1 MPEFIKV
8 ERNGDVAVITL
19 NRPEKLN
26 AWHKPMRDEL
36 RQAFIDANND
46 SSVGAVIVTGSG
58 DRAFSA
64 GQDLEETKQFMGGA
78 QGGAQGS
85 EWLDSWRVFY
95 TTMREVEKPMIA
107 ALNGVAA
114 GSAFQVT
121 LLCDIRVGHAGVR
134 MGQPEINSGIPSVM
148 GPWMMNERLGLS
160 RTVELT
166 LTGRMMNADECHRIG
181 ILHYLVPQNQVMP
194 KALEI
199 AKHLAGKPS
208 IAMKLNKRR
217 MRELTQPAFDDAC
230 KSGKRIQGEAY
241 ASGEPQRYM
250 AKFFEDRAKKS
261 A

>member
-1 MPEFIKV
+1 VRRDGEMTI
-8 ERNGDVAVITL
+8 ITL

-26 AWHKPMRDEL
+26 AWHRPMRTEL
-36 RQAFIDANND
+36 REAFKAANQD
-46 SSVGAVIVTGSG
+46 PAVRAVIITGAG

-64 GQDLEETKQFMGGA
+64 GQDLEETQRFLSGDQGA
-78 QGGAQGS
+78 
-85 EWLDSWRVFY
+85 EWLDEWRVFY
-95 TTMREVEKPMIA
+95 DTMRSVEKPMIA

-121 LLCDIRVGHAGVR
+121 LLCDIRIGHAGVR

-166 LTGRMMNADECHRIG
+166 LMGRMMMAEECHRIG
-181 ILHYLVPQNQVMP
+181 ILHHLVPRERVMD

-199 AKHLAGKPS
+199 ARSLAAKPA
-208 IAMKLNKRR
+208 IAIRLNKRR
-217 MRELTQPAFDDAC
+217 FREVTEPAFQNAC
-230 KSGKRIQGEAY
+230 ESGKRIQREAY

-250 AKFFEDRAKKS
+250 AKFFDDRRKKKS

>member
-1 MPEFIKV
+1 MGEFI
-8 ERNGDVAVITL
+8 DVRRDGEMTIITL

-26 AWHKPMRDEL
+26 AWHRPMRTEL
-36 RQAFIDANND
+36 REAFKAANQD
-46 SSVGAVIVTGSG
+46 PAVRAVIITGAG

-64 GQDLEETKQFMGGA
+64 GQDLEETQRFLSGDQGA
-78 QGGAQGS
+78 
-85 EWLDSWRVFY
+85 EWLDEWRVFY
-95 TTMREVEKPMIA
+95 DTMRSVEKPMIA

-121 LLCDIRVGHAGVR
+121 LLCDIRIGHAGVR

-166 LTGRMMNADECHRIG
+166 LMGRMMMAEECHRIG
-181 ILHYLVPQNQVMP
+181 ILHHLVPRERVMD

-199 AKHLAGKPS
+199 ARSLAAKPA
-208 IAMKLNKRR
+208 IAIRLNKRR
-217 MRELTQPAFDDAC
+217 FREVTEPAFQNAC
-230 KSGKRIQGEAY
+230 ESGKRIQREAY

-250 AKFFEDRAKKS
+250 AKFFDDRRKKKS

>member
-8 ERNGDVAVITL
+8 ERNSDVAVITL

-46 SSVGAVIVTGSG
+46 SAVGAVIVTGSG

-64 GQDLEETKQFMGGA
+64 GQDLEETKQFLS
-78 QGGAQGS
+78 GAQGS

-95 TTMREVEKPMIA
+95 TTMREVDKPMIA

-121 LLCDIRVGHAGVR
+121 LLCDIRIGHAGVR

-181 ILHYLVPQNQVMP
+181 ILHYLMPQNQVMP

-217 MRELTQPAFDDAC
+217 FREVTQPAFDDAC

-250 AKFFEDRAKKS
+250 AKFFEDRAKKR

>member
-1 MPEFIKV
+1 MGEFI
-8 ERNGDVAVITL
+8 DVRRDGEVTIITL

-26 AWHKPMRDEL
+26 AWHRPMRAEL
-36 RQAFIDANND
+36 REAFKAANQD
-46 SSVGAVIVTGSG
+46 PAVRAVIITGAG

-64 GQDLEETKQFMGGA
+64 GQDLEETQQFLSGDQGA
-78 QGGAQGS
+78 
-85 EWLDSWRVFY
+85 EWLDEWRVFY
-95 TTMREVEKPMIA
+95 DTMRSIEKPMIA

-121 LLCDIRVGHAGVR
+121 LLCDIRIGHAGVR

-166 LTGRMMNADECHRIG
+166 LMGRMMMAEECHRIG
-181 ILHYLVPQNQVMP
+181 ILHHLVPREQVMA

-199 AKHLAGKPS
+199 ARNLASKPA
-208 IAMKLNKRR
+208 IAIRLNKRR
-217 MRELTQPAFDDAC
+217 FREVTEPAFQNAC
-230 KSGKRIQGEAY
+230 ESGKRIQREAY
-241 ASGEPQRYM
+241 ASGEPQRFM
-250 AKFFEDRAKKS
+250 AKFFEDRRKKKT